1 MASEYRITTNFKST
15 QIYKLVKLLARNNKM
30 SESGFIEEMLR
41 ISFDEQLREPEKLLG
56 DGKVGKNRN
65 LLPNNYFL
73 SGLTFNLATLLDGKD
88 YTVSPREIVFDMSF
102 PLIESESFNFNS
114 KTEKSTINRM
124 VIRGEINKR
133 LKSELESYIYDFAYP
148 DAMLFFLTRADVSYK
163 KEKPLFV
170 NFYVTVTVYI
180 LPIHLNKKNLEK
192 YSLLDFANI
201 TYRQFSDVAKKGW
214 NRSKYSHLI
223 YIDEVSQSKSGG
235 YFIGV
240 LHEQKK
246 LTLEDFKG
254 FEKVK
259 IPTNDKIYFVDFH
272 LDNSRMVIKRN
283 QSKER

>member
-15 QIYKLVKLLARNNKM
+15 QIYKLVKLLARKNKV
-30 SESGFIEEMLR
+30 SESRFIEEMLR

-56 DGKVGKNRN
+56 DGKIGKNRN
-65 LLPNNYFL
+65 LLPNNYFS

-88 YTVSPREIVFDMSF
+88 YTVSPREIVFDMNF

-170 NFYVTVTVYI
+170 NIYVTVTVYI
-180 LPIHLNKKNLEK
+180 LPIHLNKKHLEK

-201 TYRQFSDVAKKGW
+201 TYRQFSNVAKKGW
-214 NRSKYSHLI
+214 DRSKYSHLL

-240 LHEQKK
+240 LHEQKQF
-246 LTLEDFKG
+246 TLEDFKG

-259 IPTNDKIYFVDFH
+259 IPTRDKIYFIDFH

>member
-1 MASEYRITTNFKST
+1 MVSENRITTNFKSI
-15 QIYKLVKLLARNNKM
+15 QIYNLVRVLAKKNKIGA
-30 SESGFIEEMLR
+30 SRVIEETLR
-41 ISFDEQLREPEKLLG
+41 IAFDEQLKEPQKLLDNG
-56 DGKVGKNRN
+56 TVGKNRN

-73 SGLTFNLATLLDGKD
+73 SGLTLNLVNFTDGKD
-88 YTVSPREIVFDMSF
+88 YTVSPGEIVFDMSF
-102 PLIESESFNFNS
+102 PLIESEAFNFNS

-124 VIRGEINKR
+124 VIRGEINRR

-170 NFYVTVTVYI
+170 NFYATVTVYI
-180 LPIHLNKKNLEK
+180 LPIHLNKKHLEK

-214 NRSKYSHLI
+214 NRSKYSHLL
-223 YIDEVSQSKSGG
+223 YIDEVSQSRSGG

-240 LHEQKK
+240 LHEQKQF
-246 LTLEDFKG
+246 TLEDFKR
-254 FEKVK
+254 FEKVR
-259 IPTNDKIYFVDFH
+259 IPTSDKIYFIDFH

>member
-1 MASEYRITTNFKST
+1 MASEDRITTNFKSI
-15 QIYKLVKLLARNNKM
+15 QIYNLILHLAKINKI
-30 SESGFIEEMLR
+30 SASRVIEETLR
-41 ISFDEQLREPEKLLG
+41 VAFDEQLKEPKKLLD
-56 DGKVGKNRN
+56 DGKIGKNRN

-73 SGLTFNLATLLDGKD
+73 SGLTFNLATLQDGKD

-102 PLIESESFNFNS
+102 PLLESESFNSNS

-133 LKSELESYIYDFAYP
+133 LKSKLESHIYDFAYP

-180 LPIHLNKKNLEK
+180 LPIHLHKKHLET
-192 YSLLDFANI
+192 YSLLDFTNI
-201 TYRQFSDVAKKGW
+201 TYRQFSDIAKKGW
-214 NRSKYSHLI
+214 NRSKYSHLL

-246 LTLEDFKG
+246 FALEDFKG